1 MQVMIALKYIRVYE
15 SYGTRSMNRI
25 GRAFQ
30 WHCFDWLWRVNLSI
44 FESEKKMTTERLAD

>member
-1 MQVMIALKYIRVYE
+1 MIALKYIRVYE